1 MEEPIDL
8 KLGFFEDVD
17 NVHNVTNLDVYDT
30 SSPLWINKSELSEV
44 EKRLLMCI
52 VVTNKNL
59 LGLTNKI
66 SELEKIIVGL
76 KEEIELHSNDRTLH
90 F

>member
-1 MEEPIDL
+1 MEETIDL

-30 SSPLWINKSELSEV
+30 LSPLWKNKCELSDV

-59 LGLTNKI
+59 LRLTARVN
-66 SELEKIIVGL
+66 ELEETIEGL
-76 KEEIELHSNDRTLH
+76 KKEIEAT
-90 F
+90 FK